1 MFFILLIKKIL
12 LLTHLCTVTSMLDD
26 LSYGYI
32 NNIVRRDH
40 TSLKKWCWPCT
51 DWLCFAWIAFALLF
65 QINSS
70 YQENNE
76 NDNGFLFQDKKFIE
90 TFDMIVVSN
99 SSFICTVG
107 QKKKWNPPINS
118 NKNQRR
124 ELKLVP
130 INMDYCLLQ
139 FHALKIFLGVRLHGD
154 LYLILLFSM

>member
-107 QKKKWNPPINS
+107 QKKNGIP
-118 NKNQRR
+118 
-124 ELKLVP
+124 L
-130 INMDYCLLQ
+130 
-139 FHALKIFLGVRLHGD
+139 
-154 LYLILLFSM
+154 LILIKINVENWNLYQSTWIIVCFNLIRLFFFRGLSTWGVST